1 MLVILLESP
10 RRERASSNSTML
22 QLSHHRTKTDIL
34 HISLSKYSD
43 SCLTLCDKP
52 DCYLSM
58 WNIADKSVDST
69 GRQTKKLIGKYNDIL
84 PDLQLQTL
92 TKKWSKPLPYRWAL
106 RLLLLVLRRFIPI
119 YATQVGTKH
128 GLHNC
133 PFKYGVSMSSRW
145 GEWEAKVLF
154 R

>member
-1 MLVILLESP
+1 MNDLGTLNLGQSSSSIKVVLNDVKSQSQRIIRTGQITAVTTNMLVILLESP

-22 QLSHHRTKTDIL
+22 QLSHQRMKTDIL

-43 SCLTLCDKP
+43 TCLTLCDKP

-92 TKKWSKPLPYRWAL
+92 TKK
-106 RLLLLVLRRFIPI
+106 
-119 YATQVGTKH
+119 
-128 GLHNC
+128 
-133 PFKYGVSMSSRW
+133 
-145 GEWEAKVLF
+145 
-154 R
+154 